1 MATRDA
7 DATDAASRSA
17 RSTQPLEL
25 AAAAQLSD
33 TEVLEALGS
42 RREGLTSA
50 EARARLDRVGPN
62 ALRTHG
68 VRALSVFLSQLRSP
82 FLLLLLGTAVASIA
96 FGERTDALIIFLIS
110 GLSVGLGFVSEYRS
124 ARAVDALHSRLRHTI
139 VAIRDGKDA
148 AIDVTELAPGDVVR
162 IGVGDIVPADLRLIE
177 AAELECDES
186 VLTGEAAPAEKRVE
200 PVPKPAS
207 PIDLPSCAF
216 MGTVVRAGNGIGVVV
231 QTDGRTEFGRIA
243 TQLGTRQPQ
252 TAFQLGLRDF
262 SLLLVRI
269 TAVLAGTILVA
280 NLALGHPVIESIL
293 FALSISIGLTP
304 QLLPAIVTVSLST
317 GARRLAER
325 KVIVKRLV
333 AIEDFGN
340 IEVFFTDK
348 TGTLTEG
355 RISFAAALD
364 ATGAESDAILRY
376 GLLCNDAVLSD
387 GQVVG
392 GNALDQALWQAAAA
406 HTVDVDSY
414 RRVAAR
420 PFDYER
426 RIATALVEANGK
438 RTEIVK
444 GAPEVVLAR
453 CRDVPAAAQSVLD
466 AQFSAGSRVV
476 AVATRDAVGQTT
488 ITAEDEQGLELAG
501 FLTFLDPPKPD
512 AADAIARLHALHVEV
527 KVITGD
533 NDRVAAK
540 VCADIG
546 LPVRGVLTGTQLDAF
561 DDPAL
566 AAALHE
572 TTVFAR
578 VTPEQKSRVINAQR
592 ALGATVGFMGDGV
605 NDAVALHNA
614 DVGISVDSATDV
626 AKDAADIVL
635 LEKDLAIL
643 ADGIGEGRRIFANTI
658 KYVLMGTSS
667 NFGNMF
673 SAGAGSLFLSF
684 LPMLPTQIL
693 LNNLL
698 YDASEMT
705 IPTDNVDEEQ
715 LRRPAHW
722 DMHMIQ
728 RFMLFFG
735 PISSIFDFATFAI
748 LLLGF
753 DASATLFR
761 SGWFVES
768 LATQSLAIFAIRTR
782 RVPFFRS
789 RPSRPL
795 LASTLAVVAIGFAL
809 PFSPLAHTLG
819 FTRLPLD
826 LVAVIVAIIP
836 TYLLVLELGKRV
848 FYSRLA
854 AAPRRPS
861 RQRPHER
868 RILRRAGRWS
878 VHHRVPG
885 AEGLHSNVGR
895 AA

>member
-139 VAIRDGKDA
+139 VAIRDGKDV

-200 PVPKPAS
+200 PVSKPAS

-325 KVIVKRLV
+325 KVIVKRLI

-387 GQVVG
+387 GKVVG

-426 RIATALVEANGK
+426 RIATALVEENGK

-476 AVATRDAVGQTT
+476 AVAMRDAVGQTT

-546 LPVRGVLTGTQLDAF
+546 LPVRGVLTGTQLDAL

-566 AAALHE
+566 AAALRE

-673 SAGAGSLFLSF
+673 SAAVASAFLSF
-684 LPMLPTQIL
+684 LPMLPSQIL

-698 YDASEMT
+698 YDTSQMT
-705 IPTDNVDEEQ
+705 IPTDHVDPE
-715 LRRPAHW
+715 
-722 DMHMIQ
+722 
-728 RFMLFFG
+728 
-735 PISSIFDFATFAI
+735 
-748 LLLGF
+748 
-753 DASATLFR
+753 
-761 SGWFVES
+761 
-768 LATQSLAIFAIRTR
+768 
-782 RVPFFRS
+782 
-789 RPSRPL
+789 L
-795 LASTLAVVAIGFAL
+795 LAK
-809 PFSPLAHTLG
+809 P
-819 FTRLPLD
+819 
-826 LVAVIVAIIP
+826 
-836 TYLLVLELGKRV
+836 
-848 FYSRLA
+848 
-854 AAPRRPS
+854 
-861 RQRPHER
+861 
-868 RILRRAGRWS
+868 
-878 VHHRVPG
+878 
-885 AEGLHSNVGR
+885 
-895 AA
+895 

>member
-1 MATRDA
+1 MESPAGS
-7 DATDAASRSA
+7 AASGR
-17 RSTQPLEL
+17 L
-25 AAAAQLSD
+25 D
-33 TEVLEALGS
+33 
-42 RREGLTSA
+42 LTSA
-50 EARARLDRVGPN
+50 ARLAATETLRVLDSNSGGLTAAEARTRLEQIGPN
-62 ALRTHG
+62 TLQTHG
-68 VRALSVFLSQLRSP
+68 VRAVAVFASQLRSP
-82 FLLLLLGTAVASIA
+82 FLLLLLATAVASVF

-124 ARAVDALHSRLRHTI
+124 ARAVDALHSQLRHTI
-139 VAIRDGKDA
+139 VALRDGKDA
-148 AIDVTELAPGDVVR
+148 VVDVTELVPGDVAR
-162 IGVGDIVPADLRLIE
+162 IGVGDVVPADLRLLE
-177 AAELECDES
+177 ANELECDES
-186 VLTGEAAPAEKRVE
+186 VLSGESLPAEKNVE
-200 PVPKPAS
+200 PVTS
-207 PIDLPSCAF
+207 PDSPLDLPSCAF
-216 MGTVVRAGNGIGVVV
+216 MGTVVRAGNGVGAVVE
-231 QTDGRTEFGRIA
+231 TGRRTEFGRIA

-252 TAFQLGLRDF
+252 TAFQLGLRNF

-269 TAVLAGTILVA
+269 TMVLAGTILVV
-280 NLALGHPVIESIL
+280 NLALGHPVIVSIL

-340 IEVFFTDK
+340 IDVFFTDK

-364 ATGAESDAILRY
+364 ATGAEDDAVLLD
-376 GLLCNDAVLSD
+376 GLLCNDAVVRD

-392 GNALDQALWQAAAA
+392 GNALDQALWQGAAAR
-406 HTVDVDSY
+406 TVNLDSH
-414 RRVAAR
+414 RRLAAR

-426 RIATALVEANGK
+426 RIASALVETADGR
-438 RTEIVK
+438 RTVIVK
-444 GAPEVVLAR
+444 GAPELVLSR
-453 CRDVPAAAQSVLD
+453 CREVPAGAQSVLD
-466 AQFSAGSRVV
+466 AQFAAGSRVV
-476 AVATRDAVGQTT
+476 AVATRD
-488 ITAEDEQGLELAG
+488 TAGKSTLAADDEQGLDLAG

-512 AADAIARLHALHVEV
+512 AARALSRLHELQVEV

-540 VCADIG
+540 VCADLG
-546 LPVRGVLTGTQLDAF
+546 LTVRRVLTGTQLDGL
-561 DDPAL
+561 DDDAL
-566 AAALHE
+566 AAALPE
-572 TTVFAR
+572 TTIFAR

-592 ALGATVGFMGDGV
+592 ALGSTVGFMGDGV
-605 NDAVALHNA
+605 NDAVALHDA
-614 DVGISVDSATDV
+614 DVGISVESATDV

-635 LEKDLAIL
+635 LEKDLDIL
-643 ADGIGEGRRIFANTI
+643 AGGIGEGRRIFANTI

-705 IPTDNVDEEQ
+705 IPTDEVDDEQ

-722 DMHMIQ
+722 DMRMIQ

-748 LLLGF
+748 LLAGF
-753 DASATLFR
+753 HASATLFR

-782 RVPFFRS
+782 RVPFYRS
-789 RPSRPL
+789 RPSMPL

-819 FTRLPLD
+819 FTRLPLG
-826 LVAVIVAIIP
+826 LIGAIVAIIP

-848 FYSRLA
+848 FYRHVA
-854 AAPRRPS
+854 EAPPPPLRA
-861 RQRPHER
+861 RPHEHR
-868 RILRRAGRWS
+868 LRRRAARWS
-878 VHHRVPG
+878 
-885 AEGLHSNVGR
+885 GR
-895 AA
+895 RLLA

>member
-1 MATRDA
+1 MAARTP
-7 DATDAASRSA
+7 DAA
-17 RSTQPLEL
+17 LLDL
-25 AAAAQLSD
+25 AAAGQLSGAD
-33 TEVLEALGS
+33 ALQALGS
-42 RREGLTSA
+42 SRTGLTSA
-50 EARARLDRVGPN
+50 EAGARLERVGPN

-68 VRALSVFLSQLRSP
+68 VRAIAVFVSQLRSP
-82 FLLLLLGTAVASIA
+82 FLLLLLATATASLF

-110 GLSVGLGFVSEYRS
+110 GLSVSLGFVSEYRS

-139 VAIRDGKDA
+139 VALRDGKDTVV
-148 AIDVTELAPGDVVR
+148 DVTEVVPGDVVR
-162 IGVGDIVPADLRLIE
+162 IAVGDVVPADLRLLE

-186 VLTGEAAPAEKRVE
+186 VLTGEAAPAEKNVE
-200 PVPKPAS
+200 PAAKPES

-216 MGTVVRAGNGIGVVV
+216 MGTVVRAGSGVGVIV
-231 QTDGRTEFGRIA
+231 ETGGRTEFGRIA

-269 TAVLAGTILVA
+269 TAVLAGTILVV
-280 NLALGHPVIESIL
+280 NLALGHPAIESIL

-355 RISFAAALD
+355 RISFAAAID
-364 ATGAESDAILRY
+364 AAGTDDDAVLRA
-376 GLLCNDAVLSD
+376 GLLCNDAVVSD
-387 GQVVG
+387 GKVVG
-392 GNALDQALWQAAAA
+392 GNALDQALWQADAAK
-406 HTVDVDSY
+406 TVDVGSY
-414 RRVAAR
+414 HRLASR

-426 RIATALVEANGK
+426 RIASALVEAPDGE
-438 RTEIVK
+438 RTVIVK
-444 GAPEVVLAR
+444 GAPELVLSR
-453 CRDVPAAAQSVLD
+453 CPDVPAGAQSVLD
-466 AQFSAGSRVV
+466 AQFASGSRVV
-476 AVATRDAVGQTT
+476 AVATRAAGGRTT
-488 ITAEDEQGLELAG
+488 LSEDDEQGLELSG

-512 AADAIARLHALHVEV
+512 AAAAIARLRDLHVEV

-533 NDRVAAK
+533 NDRVATK
-540 VCADIG
+540 VCADLG
-546 LPVRGVLTGTQLDAF
+546 LPVSSVLTGTQLDALA
-561 DDPAL
+561 DDAL
-566 AAALHE
+566 AAALPG

-592 ALGATVGFMGDGV
+592 SLGSTVGFMGDGV
-605 NDAVALHNA
+605 NDAVALHDA

-635 LEKDLAIL
+635 LEKDLDIL
-643 ADGIGEGRRIFANTI
+643 AGGIGEGRRIFANTI

-705 IPTDNVDEEQ
+705 IPTDEVDEEQ

-722 DMHMIQ
+722 DMRVIQ

-735 PISSIFDFATFAI
+735 PISSLFDFAMFAI

-753 DASATLFR
+753 DASHALFR

-789 RPSRPL
+789 RPSRQ
-795 LASTLAVVAIGFAL
+795 LAGSTLAVVAIGFAL
-809 PFSPLAHTLG
+809 PFSPLAHTFG
-819 FTRLPLD
+819 FAHLPLG
-826 LVAVIVAIIP
+826 LVAVILAIIP
-836 TYLLVLELGKRV
+836 TYLLVLEAGKRV
-848 FYSRLA
+848 FYRRLA
-854 AAPRRPS
+854 ALPAPAPRRQP
-861 RQRPHER
+861 REH
-868 RILRRAGRWS
+868 RILRRARRWS
-878 VHHRVPG
+878 
-885 AEGLHSNVGR
+885 A
-895 AA
+895 